1 MNERSFE
8 VKRLQNHR
16 NCFYHDKDAESFRGF
31 KLHIIRIVLSVERE
45 DFGITENAYKLSL
58 RHS

>member
-8 VKRLQNHR
+8 VKQLQNHR

-31 KLHIIRIVLSVERE
+31 KLHIIRIVLS
-45 DFGITENAYKLSL
+45 I
-58 RHS
+58 